1 MWLGEVIHV
10 YYFLKAILLERRP
23 NCCRFDKL
31 YNVEILD
38 KGENIDC
45 IKWNTRLFIATKYRN
60 VLMKNKFVK
69 IEADYVVDQCMYTL
83 TNHQQDLL
91 Y

>member
-1 MWLGEVIHV
+1 MVRRS
-10 YYFLKAILLERRP
+10 YILFSQSYIVG

-38 KGENIDC
+38 KGEKIDC
-45 IKWNTRLFIATKYRN
+45 IKWNTRQFIATKYRD

-69 IEADYVVDQCMYTL
+69 IEADYVVYQCMYTL